1 MLLYQ
6 PVIWCV
12 FKKVLPHIL
21 NFLIKKICL
30 TTCSNLKTGFDS
42 WIIPSHE
49 ADLRNPCFALLKS
62 LANRL
67 LLKER
72 LIGSLVGKKTA
83 SLSGCELLSHSKVWA
98 RLHRAEHKCY
108 IYTHTYTYMLSHS
121 ICIEFLSYSLFNF
134 LESFRGLVKGTG
146 IIPEFHSRSLKL
158 ESLILEPKALRAKK
172 AEKWV
177 ILGGGGESKRE
188 KTGLPNFILHFNFL

>member
-108 IYTHTYTYMLSHS
+108 IYIHIHTHICFPIPSVLSF
-121 ICIEFLSYSLFNF
+121 C
-134 LESFRGLVKGTG
+134 
-146 IIPEFHSRSLKL
+146 
-158 ESLILEPKALRAKK
+158 LILCLISWRVSEGWLKGLALFQSFTPGA
-172 AEKWV
+172 WSWN
-177 ILGGGGESKRE
+177 L
-188 KTGLPNFILHFNFL
+188 